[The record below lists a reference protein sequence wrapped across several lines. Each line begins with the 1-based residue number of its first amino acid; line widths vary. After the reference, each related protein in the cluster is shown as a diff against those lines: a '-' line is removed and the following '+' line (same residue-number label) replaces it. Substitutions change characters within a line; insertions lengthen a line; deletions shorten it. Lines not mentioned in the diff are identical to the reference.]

1 MDVFLRG
8 VLLQAQRN
16 LVVLVDIR
24 VRRHADAAQVYERQQ
39 DLAIVHQTREPFHS
53 FLFTL
58 IPKLYPIVGLGHHYD
73 GGVVDLFP
81 EYDLDTLQIDGETV
95 SSFQRVSYAEV
106 ALSLTCDP
114 EKMKNMDM
122 KLFRIRGIFNYM
134 LNDMEKLNLF
144 IKGKLFKPE
153 NVYPFIDYYIDIISG
168 ENRNFHD
175 DPHVVELRKYIVAFD
190 FEEAQEL
197 IERLHPH
204 AFKGI
209 KRP

>member
-1 MDVFLRG
+1 MISDITITSFADWIPVLSLAATSIAIIVGIYEYNRRERWKQKIILSNFL
-8 VLLQAQRN
+8 
-16 LVVLVDIR
+16 
-24 VRRHADAAQVYERQQ
+24 E
-39 DLAIVHQTREPFHS
+39 EFHS
-53 FLFTL
+53 DRRNRSALNML
-58 IPKLYPIVGLGHHYD
+58 NYD

-95 SSFQRVSYAEV
+95 PSFQRVSFSEV

-134 LNDMEKLNLF
+134 LNDLEKLNLF
-144 IKGKLFKPE
+144 MKGKLFKPE
-153 NVYPFIDYYIDIISG
+153 DVFPFIDYYIDIISG
-168 ENRNFHD
+168 QNKNFHD
-175 DPHVVELRKYIVAFD
+175 DPHVLELRKYIVAFD

-197 IERLHPH
+197 IEILHPK
-204 AFKGI
+204 AFEGI